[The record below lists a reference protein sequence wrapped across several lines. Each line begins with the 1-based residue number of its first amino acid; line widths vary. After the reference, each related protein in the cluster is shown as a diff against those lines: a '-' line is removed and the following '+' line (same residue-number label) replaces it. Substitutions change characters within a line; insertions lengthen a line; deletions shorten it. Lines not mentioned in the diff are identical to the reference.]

1 MPIYFSPTGNPEI
14 WKDKP
19 SGYYTPEE
27 WEKKNAPPLPVP
39 PTLTEAKTAKIAEI
53 MTEYSAAFAPF
64 KVMYPAEEREG
75 WTEQKAEALAYLAD
89 PTAET
94 PILSIL
100 IKQRGLGESLA
111 DFAQLVLT
119 KSATWKTV
127 YGYLTGQQQR
137 MCQEVENL
145 KTVDEVL
152 AYQVEYNLH
161 VFTS

>member
-1 MPIYFSPTGNPEI
+1 MPIYISPSGNPEV
-14 WKDKP
+14 WNEKP
-19 SGYYTPEE
+19 SGYYTLEKWEELHQLVMTLPES
-27 WEKKNAPPLPVP
+27 
-39 PTLTEAKTAKIAEI
+39 KTVKTAEI
-53 MTEYSAAFAPF
+53 MTAYSVAFAPF

-100 IKQRGLGESLA
+100 IKQRGLGESLTS
-111 DFAQLVLT
+111 FAQLVLT